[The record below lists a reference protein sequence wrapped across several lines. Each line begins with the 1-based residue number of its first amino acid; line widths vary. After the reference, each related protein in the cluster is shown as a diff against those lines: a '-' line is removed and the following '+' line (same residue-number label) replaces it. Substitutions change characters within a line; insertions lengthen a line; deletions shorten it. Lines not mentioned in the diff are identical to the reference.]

1 MNKKSADGTPGSKVF
16 SRNKKAYYDY
26 EVLETVEAGIELKG
40 GEVKSIKSGLAS
52 IKEAFVSIDNGE
64 MWLWS
69 AHVPKWTHAQESNYN
84 PTRKRKLLM
93 HRTEIDSLIGKMKK
107 KGVTLVPLK
116 LYGMRGK
123 VKVAVGLCRGRKKY
137 EKREREKER
146 QMNQELHKDKRKY
159 MV

>member
-1 MNKKSADGTPGSKVF
+1 MNKKSARGTPGSKVF

-26 EVLETVEAGIELKG
+26 EVLETVEAGLALKG
-40 GEVKSIKSGLAS
+40 GEVKSIKGGQAS
-52 IKEAFVSIDNGE
+52 IKEAFVSIDDGE

-69 AHVPKWTHAQESNYN
+69 AHIPKWAFAQDSNYD

-93 HRTEIDSLIGKMKK
+93 HRGEIDSLVGKLKK
-107 KGVTLVPLK
+107 KGVTLIPLK

-123 VKVAVGLCRGRKKY
+123 VKIEVGLCRGRRKY

-146 QMNQELHKDKRKY
+146 QMKQELHKERRKY